1 MPNGI
6 EIERKYIIHIPDIDT
21 VSAFAGYTKSAITQ
35 TYLESPEGTTRR
47 VRKREFVNN
56 IVYTETIKKR
66 IDKISSREDESEIT
80 EEKYISMLS
89 EIKAGTSPLNKT
101 RHTFEYM
108 GHVIEIDVYPQ
119 WKKFC
124 IMETE
129 LENKDESVAFPD
141 IIKILYEVTGEKRYS
156 NASMAE
162 SFPPEPVSD

>member
-21 VSAFAGYTKSAITQ
+21 VSAFAGYTKSTIIQ

-47 VRKREFVNN
+47 VRKRKFADHT
-56 IVYTETIKKR
+56 VYTETIKKR

-89 EIKAGTSPLNKT
+89 EMKHGTSPLHKT

-108 GHVIEIDVYPQ
+108 GHTIEIDIYPQ

-129 LENKDESVAFPD
+129 LGDKDEYVAIPAF
-141 IIKILYEVTGEKRYS
+141 IKILYEVTGEKRYS
-156 NASMAE
+156 NAKMAE
-162 SFPPEPVSD
+162 SFPPEPISD